1 MINNL
6 KIVLIRLLAFI
17 LVLSNFS
24 CEDISSYD
32 IIIVGGGTSGVVSAI
47 QSSRMG
53 SKTLLIEES
62 NWLGGMLTS
71 AGVSAMDGN
80 YKMPSG
86 FLKEF
91 RDSLVSHYGNL
102 DSLKTGWVSNLMFEP
117 SVGNKILKEI
127 AQSEKNLTIMY
138 ETTIHKVV
146 KDEKFKIKINQSD
159 ITYNSTILID
169 ATELGDLIPKLNLPY
184 FIGMDSRKKFKEDIA
199 PEFSNNIIQDLTYV
213 MILKDFKKDM
223 TIEKPK
229 NYDRNE
235 FICSYDS
242 GECFKRDKKLW
253 SKEKL
258 ISYGKLPNNKYM
270 INWPINGNDY
280 YSNSIEMTAQERL
293 LSYDRAKQKSLR
305 FLYFIQTEMGFNN
318 LSIDYSEYPTKDGF
332 PLMPYHR
339 ESRRLNGKITLT
351 LNDIK
356 SPYKQKNSLYRTGI
370 AVGDYPVD
378 HHHGAYSSYS
388 NLPKLDFYP
397 VPSYS
402 VPLGV
407 LIPEN
412 IDNFMVIE
420 KSISVSNLVNGTSRL
435 QPVVMQIGQ
444 ASGVLASLGII
455 KKKNIDQINV
465 REVQLEILK
474 NNGYILPY
482 VDVDTEDLNF
492 ISYQK
497 IGACGI
503 LRSEGLNIGWENK
516 TLFYP
521 DSNLDKTDIYFDNWK
536 IFKSEKIPFPEQ
548 MTIKNIL
555 HWIYKIKEEPSLNQ
569 TEYYEVWKN
578 LNLTDFNLQ
587 RTVTRGEFSV
597 LLDKI
602 IDPFS
607 KVDVNYYGNL
617 IIK

>member
-6 KIVLIRLLAFI
+6 KIVLIRFLAFI

-53 SKTLLIEES
+53 SKTLLVEES

-213 MILKDFKKDM
+213 MILKDFKKNM

-378 HHHGAYSSYS
+378 HHHGAYSNYS

-555 HWIYKIKEEPSLNQ
+555 HWIYKIKEEPYLNNKQ
-569 TEYYEVWKN
+569 YSGIWKN
-578 LNLTDFNLQ
+578 LNLNNFDSE
-587 RTVTRGEFSV
+587 RIITRGEFSV
-597 LLDKI
+597 LIDKI

-607 KVDVNYYGNL
+607 RVDVDYYGNF
-617 IIK
+617 IND

>member
-1 MINNL
+1 MAY
-6 KIVLIRLLAFI
+6 VSVFLLM
-17 LVLSNFS
+17 LSNSS
-24 CEDISSYD
+24 CSNSNFD
-32 IIIVGGGTSGVVSAI
+32 IIIVGGGTSGIASAI
-47 QSSRMG
+47 QSSRLG

-62 NWLGGMLTS
+62 NWLGGMMTS

-91 RDSLVSHYGNL
+91 RDSLVSHYGHL

-117 SVGNKILKEI
+117 SIGNRILKDI
-127 AQSEKNLTIMY
+127 AGSEKNLTILY
-138 ETTIHKVV
+138 GTTIDKVV
-146 KDEKFKIKINQSD
+146 KDKKFTLKTKENAV
-159 ITYNSTILID
+159 TYKSKILID

-184 FIGMDSRKKFKEDIA
+184 FIGMDSSKRFKEDIA
-199 PEFSNNIIQDLTYV
+199 PEFSNDIVQDLTYV
-213 MILKDFKKDM
+213 IILKDFGKPM
-223 TIEKPK
+223 TINQPK
-229 NYDRNE
+229 NYNKNE

-242 GECFKRDKKLW
+242 GECNEQDKKLW
-253 SKEKL
+253 SNEKL
-258 ISYGKLPNNKYM
+258 ISYGQLPNKKYM
-270 INWPINGNDY
+270 INWPINGNDFY
-280 YSNSIEMTAQERL
+280 VNSIEMNDEQRFINYEK
-293 LSYDRAKQKSLR
+293 AKEKSLR
-305 FLYFIQTEMGFNN
+305 FLYFIQTEMGFSN
-318 LSIDYSEYPTKDGF
+318 LSIDYDEYPSKDGL
-332 PLMPYHR
+332 PLIPYHR
-339 ESRRLNGKITLT
+339 ESRRSIGKVTLT

-356 SPYKQKNSLYRTGI
+356 SPYTQQNSLYRTGI

-378 HHHGAYSSYS
+378 HHHGAYSNYS

-402 VPLGV
+402 VPIGSLV
-407 LIPEN
+407 PEN
-412 IDNFMVIE
+412 IDNFIVIE

-444 ASGVLASLGII
+444 ASGVLASLAIL
-455 KKKNIDQINV
+455 KKKNINQIKI
-465 REVQLEILK
+465 REVQSEILK
-474 NNGYILPY
+474 NSGYILPY
-482 VDVDTEDLNF
+482 VDVDSEDLNF

-521 DSNLDKTDIYFDNWK
+521 NSKLDKNDIYLDDWMM
-536 IFKSEKIPFPEQ
+536 FKPEEIPFPEK

>member
-1 MINNL
+1 MAY
-6 KIVLIRLLAFI
+6 VSVFLLM
-17 LVLSNFS
+17 LSNSS
-24 CEDISSYD
+24 CSNSNFD
-32 IIIVGGGTSGVVSAI
+32 IIIVGGGTSGIASAI
-47 QSSRMG
+47 QSSRLG

-62 NWLGGMLTS
+62 NWLGGMMTS

-91 RDSLVSHYGNL
+91 RDSLVSHYGHL

-117 SVGNKILKEI
+117 SIGNRILKDI
-127 AQSEKNLTIMY
+127 AGSEKNLTILY
-138 ETTIHKVV
+138 GTTIDKVD
-146 KDEKFKIKINQSD
+146 KDKKFTLKTKENSV
-159 ITYNSTILID
+159 TYKSKILID

-184 FIGMDSRKKFKEDIA
+184 FIGMDSSKRFKEDIA
-199 PEFSNNIIQDLTYV
+199 PEFSNDIVQDLTYV
-213 MILKDFKKDM
+213 IILKDFGKPM
-223 TIEKPK
+223 TINQPK
-229 NYDRNE
+229 NYNKNE

-242 GECFKRDKKLW
+242 GECNEQDKKLW
-253 SKEKL
+253 SSEKM
-258 ISYGKLPNNKYM
+258 ISYGQLPNKKYM
-270 INWPINGNDY
+270 INWPINGNDFY
-280 YSNSIEMTAQERL
+280 VNSIEMNDEQRSVNYEK
-293 LSYDRAKQKSLR
+293 AKEKSLR
-305 FLYFIQTEMGFNN
+305 FLYFIQTEMGFSN
-318 LSIDYSEYPTKDGF
+318 LSIDYDEYPSKDGL
-332 PLMPYHR
+332 PLIPYHR
-339 ESRRLNGKITLT
+339 ESRRSIGKVTLT

-356 SPYKQKNSLYRTGI
+356 SPYTQQNSLYRTGI

-378 HHHGAYSSYS
+378 HHHGAYSNYS

-402 VPLGV
+402 VPIGSLV
-407 LIPEN
+407 PEN
-412 IDNFMVIE
+412 IDNFIVIE

-444 ASGVLASLGII
+444 ASGVLASLAIL
-455 KKKNIDQINV
+455 KKKNINQIKI
-465 REVQLEILK
+465 REVQSEILK
-474 NNGYILPY
+474 NSGYILPY
-482 VDVDTEDLNF
+482 VDVDSEDLNF

-521 DSNLDKTDIYFDNWK
+521 NSKLDKNDIYLDDWMM
-536 IFKSEKIPFPEQ
+536 FKPEEIPFPEK

-578 LNLTDFNLQ
+578 LNLTDFKLQ

>member
-6 KIVLIRLLAFI
+6 KIVLIRFLAFI

-146 KDEKFKIKINQSD
+146 KDEKFKIKINQND
-159 ITYNSTILID
+159 ITYSSTILID

-213 MILKDFKKDM
+213 MILKDFKKNM

-378 HHHGAYSSYS
+378 HHHGAYSNYS

-444 ASGVLASLGII
+444 ASGVLASLGFI

-521 DSNLDKTDIYFDNWK
+521 DSNLDKNDIYFDNWK

-555 HWIYKIKEEPSLNQ
+555 HWIYKIKEEPYLNNKQ
-569 TEYYEVWKN
+569 YSGIWKN
-578 LNLTDFNLQ
+578 LNLNNFDSE
-587 RTVTRGEFSV
+587 RIITRGEFSV
-597 LLDKI
+597 LIDKI

-607 KVDVNYYGNL
+607 RVDIDYYGNF
-617 IIK
+617 IND

>member
-1 MINNL
+1 MAY
-6 KIVLIRLLAFI
+6 VSVFLLM
-17 LVLSNFS
+17 LSNSS
-24 CEDISSYD
+24 CSNSNFD
-32 IIIVGGGTSGVVSAI
+32 IIIVGGGTSGIASAI
-47 QSSRMG
+47 QSSRLG

-62 NWLGGMLTS
+62 NWLGGMMTS

-91 RDSLVSHYGNL
+91 RDSLVSHYGHL

-117 SVGNKILKEI
+117 SIGNRILKDI
-127 AQSEKNLTIMY
+127 AGSEKNLTILY
-138 ETTIHKVV
+138 GTTIDKVV
-146 KDEKFKIKINQSD
+146 KDKKFTLKTKENSV
-159 ITYNSTILID
+159 TYKSKILID

-184 FIGMDSRKKFKEDIA
+184 FIGMDSSKRFKEDIA
-199 PEFSNNIIQDLTYV
+199 PEFSNDIVQDLTYV
-213 MILKDFKKDM
+213 MILKDFGKPM
-223 TIEKPK
+223 TINQPK
-229 NYDRNE
+229 NYNKNE

-242 GECFKRDKKLW
+242 GECNEQDKKLW
-253 SKEKL
+253 SNEKL
-258 ISYGKLPNNKYM
+258 ISYGQLPNKKYM
-270 INWPINGNDY
+270 INWPINGNDFY
-280 YSNSIEMTAQERL
+280 VNSIEMNDEQRFINYEK
-293 LSYDRAKQKSLR
+293 AKEKSLR
-305 FLYFIQTEMGFNN
+305 FLYFIQTEMGFSN
-318 LSIDYSEYPTKDGF
+318 LSIDYDEYPSKDGL
-332 PLMPYHR
+332 PLIPYHR
-339 ESRRLNGKITLT
+339 ESRRSIGKVTLT

-356 SPYKQKNSLYRTGI
+356 SPYTQQNSLYRTGI

-378 HHHGAYSSYS
+378 HHHGAYSNYS

-402 VPLGV
+402 VPIGSLV
-407 LIPEN
+407 PEN
-412 IDNFMVIE
+412 IDNFIVIE

-444 ASGVLASLGII
+444 ASGVLASLAIL
-455 KKKNIDQINV
+455 KKKNINQIKI
-465 REVQLEILK
+465 REVQSEILK
-474 NNGYILPY
+474 NSGYILPY
-482 VDVDTEDLNF
+482 VDVDSEDLNF

-521 DSNLDKTDIYFDNWK
+521 NSKLDKNDIYLDDWMM
-536 IFKSEKIPFPEQ
+536 FKPEEIPFPEK

>member
-1 MINNL
+1 M
-6 KIVLIRLLAFI
+6 
-17 LVLSNFS
+17 LSNFS
-24 CEDISSYD
+24 CSNSNFD
-32 IIIVGGGTSGVVSAI
+32 IIIVGGGTSGIASAI
-47 QSSRMG
+47 QSSRLG

-62 NWLGGMLTS
+62 TWLGGMITS

-91 RDSLVSHYGNL
+91 RDSLVSHYGHL

-117 SVGNKILKEI
+117 SVGNRILKDI
-127 AQSEKNLTIMY
+127 AESEKNLKILY
-138 ETTIHKVV
+138 GTTIEEVV
-146 KDEKFKIKINQSD
+146 KDEKFKIKTKESAN
-159 ITYNSTILID
+159 TYSSKILID

-184 FIGMDSRKKFKEDIA
+184 FTGMDSSERFNEDIA
-199 PEFSNNIIQDLTYV
+199 PELSNDIIQDLTYV
-213 MILKDFKKDM
+213 MILKDYGKAM
-223 TIEKPK
+223 TIKQPN
-229 NYDRNE
+229 NYNKNE

-242 GECFKRDKKLW
+242 GECNEKDKKLW

-258 ISYGKLPNNKYM
+258 ISYGQLPNKKYM
-270 INWPINGNDY
+270 INWPINGNDFY
-280 YSNSIEMTAQERL
+280 INSIELNDDQRFLNYEK
-293 LSYDRAKQKSLR
+293 AKEKSLR
-305 FLYFIQTEMGFNN
+305 FLYFIQTEMGFSN
-318 LSIDYSEYPTKDGF
+318 LSIDYDEYPSKDGF

-339 ESRRLNGKITLT
+339 ESRRSKGEVTLT

-356 SPYKQKNSLYRTGI
+356 SPYMQENSLYRTGI

-378 HHHGAYSSYS
+378 HHHGAYSNYS

-402 VPLGV
+402 VPLGS
-407 LIPEN
+407 LIPKN
-412 IDNFMVIE
+412 IDNFIVIE

-435 QPVVMQIGQ
+435 QPVVLQIGQ
-444 ASGVLASLGII
+444 ASGVLASLAIL
-455 KKKNIDQINV
+455 KKKNINQIKL

-474 NNGYILPY
+474 NGGYILPY
-482 VDVDTEDLNF
+482 VDVDSEDLNF

-521 DSNLDKTDIYFDNWK
+521 NYKLEKNDIYLDDWK
-536 IFKSEKIPFPEQ
+536 MFKSEKIAFPEK

-569 TEYYEVWKN
+569 INYYEVWKN
-578 LNLTDFNLQ
+578 LNLTDFDLE

-607 KVDVNYYGNL
+607 KVDIDYYGNL
-617 IIK
+617 ILSSSD

>member
-6 KIVLIRLLAFI
+6 KIVLIRFLAFI

-53 SKTLLIEES
+53 SKTLLVEES

-146 KDEKFKIKINQSD
+146 KDEKFKIKINQND

-318 LSIDYSEYPTKDGF
+318 LSIDYNEYPSKDGF

-356 SPYKQKNSLYRTGI
+356 SPYKQQNSLYRTGI

-378 HHHGAYSSYS
+378 HHHGAYSNYS

-412 IDNFMVIE
+412 VDNFIVIE

-444 ASGVLASLGII
+444 ASGVLASLAII
-455 KKKNIDQINV
+455 KKKKLI
-465 REVQLEILK
+465 K
-474 NNGYILPY
+474 
-482 VDVDTEDLNF
+482 
-492 ISYQK
+492 
-497 IGACGI
+497 
-503 LRSEGLNIGWENK
+503 LR
-516 TLFYP
+516 
-521 DSNLDKTDIYFDNWK
+521 
-536 IFKSEKIPFPEQ
+536 
-548 MTIKNIL
+548 
-555 HWIYKIKEEPSLNQ
+555 
-569 TEYYEVWKN
+569 
-578 LNLTDFNLQ
+578 
-587 RTVTRGEFSV
+587 
-597 LLDKI
+597 
-602 IDPFS
+602 
-607 KVDVNYYGNL
+607 
-617 IIK
+617 

>member
-1 MINNL
+1 MAY
-6 KIVLIRLLAFI
+6 VSVFLLM
-17 LVLSNFS
+17 LSNSS
-24 CEDISSYD
+24 CSNSNFD
-32 IIIVGGGTSGVVSAI
+32 IIIVGGGTSGIASAI
-47 QSSRMG
+47 QSSRLG

-62 NWLGGMLTS
+62 NWLGGMMTS

-91 RDSLVSHYGNL
+91 RDSLVSHYGHL

-117 SVGNKILKEI
+117 SIGNRILKDI
-127 AQSEKNLTIMY
+127 AGSEKNLTILY
-138 ETTIHKVV
+138 GTTIDKVV
-146 KDEKFKIKINQSD
+146 KDKKFTLKTKENSV
-159 ITYNSTILID
+159 TYKSKILID

-184 FIGMDSRKKFKEDIA
+184 FIGMDSSKRFKEDIA
-199 PEFSNNIIQDLTYV
+199 PEFSNDIVQDLTYV
-213 MILKDFKKDM
+213 MILKDFGKPM
-223 TIEKPK
+223 TINQPK
-229 NYDRNE
+229 NYNKNE

-242 GECFKRDKKLW
+242 GECNEQDKKLW
-253 SKEKL
+253 SNEKL
-258 ISYGKLPNNKYM
+258 ISYGQLPNKKYM
-270 INWPINGNDY
+270 INWPINGNDFY
-280 YSNSIEMTAQERL
+280 VNSIEMNDEQRFINYEK
-293 LSYDRAKQKSLR
+293 AKEKSLR
-305 FLYFIQTEMGFNN
+305 FLYFIQTEMGFSN
-318 LSIDYSEYPTKDGF
+318 LSLDYDQYPSKDGL
-332 PLMPYHR
+332 PLIPYHR
-339 ESRRLNGKITLT
+339 ESRRSIGKVTLT

-356 SPYKQKNSLYRTGI
+356 SPYTQQNSLYRTGI

-378 HHHGAYSSYS
+378 HHHGAYSNYS

-402 VPLGV
+402 VPIGSLV
-407 LIPEN
+407 PKN
-412 IDNFMVIE
+412 IDNFIVIE

-444 ASGVLASLGII
+444 ASGVLASLAIL
-455 KKKNIDQINV
+455 KKKNINQIKI
-465 REVQLEILK
+465 REVQSEILK
-474 NNGYILPY
+474 NSGYILPY
-482 VDVDTEDLNF
+482 VDVDSEDLNF

-521 DSNLDKTDIYFDNWK
+521 NSKLDKNDIYLDDWMM
-536 IFKSEKIPFPEQ
+536 FKPEEIPFPEK

-578 LNLTDFNLQ
+578 LNLTDFKLQ

>member
-6 KIVLIRLLAFI
+6 KIVLIRFLAFI

-146 KDEKFKIKINQSD
+146 KDEKFKIKINQND

-223 TIEKPK
+223 KIEKPK

-293 LSYDRAKQKSLR
+293 LSYNRAKQKSLR

-378 HHHGAYSSYS
+378 HHHGAYSNYS

-536 IFKSEKIPFPEQ
+536 IFKSEKIPFPEK

-555 HWIYKIKEEPSLNQ
+555 HWIYKIKEEPYLNNKQ
-569 TEYYEVWKN
+569 YSGIWKN
-578 LNLTDFNLQ
+578 LNLNNFDSE
-587 RTVTRGEFSV
+587 RIITRGEFSV
-597 LLDKI
+597 LIDKI

-607 KVDVNYYGNL
+607 RVDVDYYGNF
-617 IIK
+617 IND

>member
-1 MINNL
+1 MAY
-6 KIVLIRLLAFI
+6 VSVFLLM
-17 LVLSNFS
+17 LSNSS
-24 CEDISSYD
+24 CSNSNFD
-32 IIIVGGGTSGVVSAI
+32 IIIVGGGTSGIASAI
-47 QSSRMG
+47 QSSRLG

-62 NWLGGMLTS
+62 NWLGGMMTS

-91 RDSLVSHYGNL
+91 RDSLVSHYGHL

-117 SVGNKILKEI
+117 SIGNRILKDI
-127 AQSEKNLTIMY
+127 AGSEKNLTILY
-138 ETTIHKVV
+138 GTTIDKVV
-146 KDEKFKIKINQSD
+146 KDKKFTLKTKENSV
-159 ITYNSTILID
+159 TYKSKILID

-184 FIGMDSRKKFKEDIA
+184 FIGMDSRKRFKEDIA
-199 PEFSNNIIQDLTYV
+199 PEFSNDIVQDLTYV
-213 MILKDFKKDM
+213 MILKDFGKPM
-223 TIEKPK
+223 TINQPK
-229 NYDRNE
+229 NYNKNE

-242 GECFKRDKKLW
+242 GECNEQDKKLW
-253 SKEKL
+253 SNEKL
-258 ISYGKLPNNKYM
+258 ISYGQLPNKKYM
-270 INWPINGNDY
+270 INWPINGNDFY
-280 YSNSIEMTAQERL
+280 VNSIEMNDEQRFINYEK
-293 LSYDRAKQKSLR
+293 AKEKSLR
-305 FLYFIQTEMGFNN
+305 FLYFIQTEMGFSN
-318 LSIDYSEYPTKDGF
+318 LSLDYDQYPSKDGL
-332 PLMPYHR
+332 PLIPYHR
-339 ESRRLNGKITLT
+339 ESRRSIGKVTLT

-356 SPYKQKNSLYRTGI
+356 SPYTQQNSLYRTGI

-378 HHHGAYSSYS
+378 HHHGAYSNYS

-402 VPLGV
+402 VPIGSLV
-407 LIPEN
+407 PEN
-412 IDNFMVIE
+412 IDNFIVIE

-444 ASGVLASLGII
+444 ASGVLASLAIL
-455 KKKNIDQINV
+455 KKKNINQIKI
-465 REVQLEILK
+465 REVQSEILK
-474 NNGYILPY
+474 NSGYILPY
-482 VDVDTEDLNF
+482 VDVDSEDLNF

-521 DSNLDKTDIYFDNWK
+521 NSKLDKNDIYLDDWMM
-536 IFKSEKIPFPEQ
+536 FKPEEIPFPEK

>member
-146 KDEKFKIKINQSD
+146 KDEKFKIKINQND
-159 ITYNSTILID
+159 ITYSSTILID

-213 MILKDFKKDM
+213 MILKDFKKNM

-378 HHHGAYSSYS
+378 HHHGAYSNYS

-444 ASGVLASLGII
+444 ASGVLASLAIL

-555 HWIYKIKEEPSLNQ
+555 HWIYKIKEEPYLNNKQ
-569 TEYYEVWKN
+569 YSGIWKN
-578 LNLTDFNLQ
+578 LNLNNFDSE
-587 RTVTRGEFSV
+587 RIITRGEFSV
-597 LLDKI
+597 LIDKI

-607 KVDVNYYGNL
+607 RVDVDYYGNF
-617 IIK
+617 IND

>member
-6 KIVLIRLLAFI
+6 KIVLIRFLAFI
-17 LVLSNFS
+17 LALSNLS
-24 CEDISSYD
+24 CNDISSYD

-62 NWLGGMLTS
+62 NWLGGMITS

-146 KDEKFKIKINQSD
+146 KDEKFKIKINQND
-159 ITYNSTILID
+159 ITYSSTILID

-242 GECFKRDKKLW
+242 GECFKSDKKLW

-378 HHHGAYSSYS
+378 HHHGAYSNYS

-444 ASGVLASLGII
+444 ASGVLASLAIL

-521 DSNLDKTDIYFDNWK
+521 DSNLDKNDIYFDNWK

-555 HWIYKIKEEPSLNQ
+555 HWIYKIKEEPYLNNKQ
-569 TEYYEVWKN
+569 YSGIWKN
-578 LNLTDFNLQ
+578 LNLNNFDSE
-587 RTVTRGEFSV
+587 RIITRGEFSV
-597 LLDKI
+597 LIDKI

-607 KVDVNYYGNL
+607 RVDVDYYGNF
-617 IIK
+617 IK

>member
-1 MINNL
+1 MAY
-6 KIVLIRLLAFI
+6 VSVFLLM
-17 LVLSNFS
+17 LSNSS
-24 CEDISSYD
+24 CSNSNFD
-32 IIIVGGGTSGVVSAI
+32 IIIVGGGTSGIASAI
-47 QSSRMG
+47 QSSRLG

-62 NWLGGMLTS
+62 NWLGGMMTS

-91 RDSLVSHYGNL
+91 RDSLVSHYGHL

-117 SVGNKILKEI
+117 SIGNRILKDI
-127 AQSEKNLTIMY
+127 AGSEKNLTILY
-138 ETTIHKVV
+138 GTTIDKVD
-146 KDEKFKIKINQSD
+146 KDKKFTLKTKENSV
-159 ITYNSTILID
+159 TYKSKILID

-184 FIGMDSRKKFKEDIA
+184 FIGMDSSKRFKEDIA
-199 PEFSNNIIQDLTYV
+199 PEFSNDIVQDLTYV
-213 MILKDFKKDM
+213 MILKDFGKPM
-223 TIEKPK
+223 TINQPK
-229 NYDRNE
+229 NYNKNE

-242 GECFKRDKKLW
+242 GECNEQDKKLW
-253 SKEKL
+253 SNEKL
-258 ISYGKLPNNKYM
+258 ISYGQLPNKKYM
-270 INWPINGNDY
+270 INWPINGNDFY
-280 YSNSIEMTAQERL
+280 VNSIEMNDEQRFINYEK
-293 LSYDRAKQKSLR
+293 AKEKSLR
-305 FLYFIQTEMGFNN
+305 FLYFIQTEMGFSN
-318 LSIDYSEYPTKDGF
+318 LSLDYDQYPSKDGL
-332 PLMPYHR
+332 PLIPYHR
-339 ESRRLNGKITLT
+339 ESRRSIGKVTLT

-356 SPYKQKNSLYRTGI
+356 SPYTQQNSLYRTGI

-378 HHHGAYSSYS
+378 HHHGAYSNYS

-402 VPLGV
+402 VPIGSLV
-407 LIPEN
+407 PEN
-412 IDNFMVIE
+412 IDNFIVIE

-444 ASGVLASLGII
+444 ASGVLASLAIL
-455 KKKNIDQINV
+455 KKKNINQIKI
-465 REVQLEILK
+465 REVQSEILK
-474 NNGYILPY
+474 NSGYILPY
-482 VDVDTEDLNF
+482 VDVDSEDLNF

-521 DSNLDKTDIYFDNWK
+521 NSKLDKNDIYLDDWMM
-536 IFKSEKIPFPEQ
+536 FKPEEIPFPEK

-578 LNLTDFNLQ
+578 LNLTDFKLQ

>member
-1 MINNL
+1 MAY
-6 KIVLIRLLAFI
+6 VSVFLLM
-17 LVLSNFS
+17 LSNSS
-24 CEDISSYD
+24 CSNSNFD
-32 IIIVGGGTSGVVSAI
+32 IIIVGGGTSGIASAI
-47 QSSRMG
+47 QSSRLG

-62 NWLGGMLTS
+62 NWLGGMMTS

-91 RDSLVSHYGNL
+91 RDSLVSHYGHL

-117 SVGNKILKEI
+117 SIGNRILKDI
-127 AQSEKNLTIMY
+127 AGSEKNLTILY
-138 ETTIHKVV
+138 GTTIDKVD
-146 KDEKFKIKINQSD
+146 KDKKFTLKTKENSV
-159 ITYNSTILID
+159 TYKSKILID

-184 FIGMDSRKKFKEDIA
+184 FIGMDSSKRFKEDIA
-199 PEFSNNIIQDLTYV
+199 PEFSNDIVQDLTYV
-213 MILKDFKKDM
+213 MILKDFGKPM
-223 TIEKPK
+223 TINQPK
-229 NYDRNE
+229 NYNKNE

-242 GECFKRDKKLW
+242 GECNEQDKKLW
-253 SKEKL
+253 SNEKL
-258 ISYGKLPNNKYM
+258 ISYGQLPNKKYM
-270 INWPINGNDY
+270 INWPINGNDFY
-280 YSNSIEMTAQERL
+280 VNSIEMNDEQRFINYEK
-293 LSYDRAKQKSLR
+293 AKEKSLR
-305 FLYFIQTEMGFNN
+305 FLYFIQTEMGFSN
-318 LSIDYSEYPTKDGF
+318 LSIDYDEYPSKDGL
-332 PLMPYHR
+332 PLIPYHR
-339 ESRRLNGKITLT
+339 ESRRSIGKVTLT

-356 SPYKQKNSLYRTGI
+356 SPYTQQNSLYRTGI

-378 HHHGAYSSYS
+378 HHHGAYSNYS

-402 VPLGV
+402 VPIGSLV
-407 LIPEN
+407 PEN
-412 IDNFMVIE
+412 IDNFIVIE

-444 ASGVLASLGII
+444 ASGVLASLAIL
-455 KKKNIDQINV
+455 KKKNINQIKI
-465 REVQLEILK
+465 REVQSEILK
-474 NNGYILPY
+474 NSGYILPY
-482 VDVDTEDLNF
+482 VDVDSEDLNF

-521 DSNLDKTDIYFDNWK
+521 NSKLDKNDIYLDDWMM
-536 IFKSEKIPFPEQ
+536 FKPEEIPFPEK

>member
-1 MINNL
+1 MAY
-6 KIVLIRLLAFI
+6 VSVFLLM
-17 LVLSNFS
+17 LSNSS
-24 CEDISSYD
+24 CSNSNFD
-32 IIIVGGGTSGVVSAI
+32 IIIVGGGTSGIASAI
-47 QSSRMG
+47 QSSRLG

-62 NWLGGMLTS
+62 NWLGGMMTS

-91 RDSLVSHYGNL
+91 RDSLVSHYGHL

-117 SVGNKILKEI
+117 SIGNRILKDI
-127 AQSEKNLTIMY
+127 AGSEKNLTILY
-138 ETTIHKVV
+138 GTTIDKVD
-146 KDEKFKIKINQSD
+146 KDKKFTLKTKENSV
-159 ITYNSTILID
+159 TYKSKILID

-184 FIGMDSRKKFKEDIA
+184 FIGMDSSKRFKEDIA
-199 PEFSNNIIQDLTYV
+199 PEFSNDIVQDLTYV
-213 MILKDFKKDM
+213 MILKDFGKPM
-223 TIEKPK
+223 TINQPK
-229 NYDRNE
+229 NYNKNE

-242 GECFKRDKKLW
+242 GECNEQDKKLW
-253 SKEKL
+253 SNEKL
-258 ISYGKLPNNKYM
+258 ISYGQLPNKKYM
-270 INWPINGNDY
+270 INWPINGNDFY
-280 YSNSIEMTAQERL
+280 VNSIEMNDEQRFINYEK
-293 LSYDRAKQKSLR
+293 AKEKSLR
-305 FLYFIQTEMGFNN
+305 FLYFIQTEMGFSN
-318 LSIDYSEYPTKDGF
+318 LSIDYDEYPSKDGF
-332 PLMPYHR
+332 PLIPYHR
-339 ESRRLNGKITLT
+339 ESRRSKGKVTLT

-356 SPYKQKNSLYRTGI
+356 SPYTQQNSLYRTGI

-378 HHHGAYSSYS
+378 HHHGAYSNYS

-402 VPLGV
+402 VPIGSLV
-407 LIPEN
+407 PEN
-412 IDNFMVIE
+412 IDNFIVIE

-444 ASGVLASLGII
+444 ASGVLASLAIL
-455 KKKNIDQINV
+455 KKKNINQIKI
-465 REVQLEILK
+465 REVQSEILK
-474 NNGYILPY
+474 NSGYILPY
-482 VDVDTEDLNF
+482 VDVDSEDLNF

-521 DSNLDKTDIYFDNWK
+521 NSKLDKNDIYLDDW
-536 IFKSEKIPFPEQ
+536 IMFKPEEITFPEK